1 MTGSVLSTGDG
12 HQGWQ
17 DKLSIM
23 MVLELSICLKTGA
36 MTLKTVLDKGYSS
49 FAGRG
54 SLAAERRPQI
64 AGRKLQAAAECWR
77 LTAGGHSLTA
87 VHHAKR
93 SWFADIG
100 GRRARPNF
108 YNNILFH

>member
-36 MTLKTVLDKGYSS
+36 MTLKTVLDKGYGSQALVLRMAVS
-49 FAGRG
+49 RQQPAAICDLRFAARG
-54 SLAAERRPQI
+54 QRPAI
-64 AGRKLQAAAECWR
+64 C
-77 LTAGGHSLTA
+77 
-87 VHHAKR
+87 VP
-93 SWFADIG
+93 
-100 GRRARPNF
+100 RRA
-108 YNNILFH
+108 ICG

>member
-36 MTLKTVLDKGYSS
+36 MTLKTVLDKGY
-49 FAGRG
+49 G
-54 SLAAERRPQI
+54 SQIADCRLLLAAGCWRLSADGRLQHQSLYI
-64 AGRKLQAAAECWR
+64 AGRKSQI
-77 LTAGGHSLTA
+77 
-87 VHHAKR
+87 
-93 SWFADIG
+93 ADRG
-100 GRRARPNF
+100 
-108 YNNILFH
+108 

>member
-36 MTLKTVLDKGYSS
+36 MTLKTVLDKGY
-49 FAGRG
+49 G
-54 SLAAERRPQI
+54 SQI
-64 AGRKLQAAAECWR
+64 AIRK
-77 LTAGGHSLTA
+77 SLTA
-87 VHHAKR
+87 
-93 SWFADIG
+93 ADCWLLDADCWPPAI
-100 GRRARPNF
+100 REPRTAADS
-108 YNNILFH
+108 